1 SPYPAAIAFAIFSLL
16 TSLLIT
22 PTCIW
27 HTRHRN
33 VGATTV
39 TVLAILA
46 NLMNF
51 ANALIWPHD
60 DVSRWF
66 SGVGYCDI
74 QVKLQAVMQTAFPA
88 ALFCILRKLAA
99 VLDTRKTAWA
109 TNATRE
115 QREFVIDMLI
125 CGALPW
131 LQVISAFIVQPLRFF
146 VSGIAGCQP
155 VDDGTWLSALL
166 LLAPR
171 VLWTTACVYFSVL
184 IVIRL
189 IVYRRDVVSMLTHHD
204 TNKSRFLRLYLLC
217 AICIMGIFPLE
228 VYIDYL
234 AISAGLLSFDWTQTH
249 YPTAYEW
256 NSIVF
261 IPSGG
266 AILFDRYIW
275 LAGGLLI
282 FLTFGFGRDAT
293 KTYRELLV
301 RLGLARFFP

>member
-1 SPYPAAIAFAIFSLL
+1 
-16 TSLLIT
+16 
-22 PTCIW
+22 
-27 HTRHRN
+27 
-33 VGATTV
+33 
-39 TVLAILA
+39 
-46 NLMNF
+46 
-51 ANALIWPHD
+51 
-60 DVSRWF
+60 
-66 SGVGYCDI
+66 
-74 QVKLQAVMQTAFPA
+74 
-88 ALFCILRKLAA
+88 
-99 VLDTRKTAWA
+99 
-109 TNATRE
+109 
-115 QREFVIDMLI
+115 
-125 CGALPW
+125 
-131 LQVISAFIVQPLRFF
+131 
-146 VSGIAGCQP
+146 
-155 VDDGTWLSALL
+155 
-166 LLAPR
+166 
-171 VLWTTACVYFSVL
+171 
-184 IVIRL
+184 
-189 IVYRRDVVSMLTHHD
+189 MLTHHD

-301 RLGLARFFP
+301 RLGLARFFPSLLRTGQTSSPAVGGSSGAWMSSMTSSMSGKIRLIFPMRGGGSTGGQSTRVTASTISSIECPLEKSMVHTTTEEIC